1 MDEIWQRFTEN
12 LFGRLDG
19 PLHFRFI
26 AQPLM
31 AVILAIIGGVNDAKL
46 GRPAYLWA
54 VVLNP
59 RHRKELL
66 RDGWKQVSRIFV
78 LALILDTFYQ
88 LYVQHMFY
96 PGEALVV
103 GFLLAVVPYVL
114 VRGPVNRILRLLK
127 RKTPRASVVSAS

>member
-1 MDEIWQRFTEN
+1 MDEILQRFTEN
-12 LFGRLDG
+12 LFARLDG

-31 AVILAIIGGVNDAKL
+31 AVILAIIGGANDAKL

-54 VVLNP
+54 VVFNP
-59 RHRKELL
+59 GHRKDLL

-88 LYVQHMFY
+88 LYVHHMVY

-127 RKTPRASVVSAS
+127 RKAPRASTVSAS